1 MGRALARARTSRP
14 PSKSATAAWLVEVSI
29 PKTRKGESAVAR
41 KLVQCNGGRCKLE
54 LVPSILPRFDF
65 RADFGVATD
74 TGSKRASNEDAY
86 LVAPQTALF
95 AVADGMGGHRAG
107 EVAARIAIEEVAAAL
122 GNPSAIRAVERY
134 VTNAGLESRRK
145 VLAIL
150 RRAVEQA
157 NARVRRE
164 ALDNP
169 DYSGMGTTLDVVW
182 LARDHA
188 FIAHAG
194 DGRVYLARARAVLQL
209 THDHTLAARQSRA
222 PGGLGITVAEAPTSS
237 GVTNALGLSDVVEV
251 DTLFVDL
258 GPRDRLLLCT
268 DGVHG
273 QLEGEQEISDL
284 IRTGS
289 PDVTARAFIQRA
301 GRGGR
306 DNATAV
312 VVEIADRFVKRPDR
326 DRGLSPGDLESARQ
340 SPLLVDLPL
349 PLALTALSAAVE
361 IEVAPRAVIPRAI
374 ASDLVAYIVLEGTV
388 QHPDGRSVGPGAL
401 LYPESLLGVWG
412 QAGPPVAE
420 QTSRLL
426 RVRAD
431 DFAEICSEPRFAAEL
446 YRRLAA
452 HMARLAVKVSAR
464 PGGTPAPGGMQ
475 LPKPP
480 GT

>member
-1 MGRALARARTSRP
+1 MRLARKRVCSN
-14 PSKSATAAWLVEVSI
+14 AA
-29 PKTRKGESAVAR
+29 
-41 KLVQCNGGRCKLE
+41 RCKLAE
-54 LVPSILPRFDF
+54 VPSILPRFDF
-65 RADFGVATD
+65 RAEYGVATD
-74 TGSKRASNEDAY
+74 TGSKRSANEDAFV
-86 LVAPQTALF
+86 VAPEFAVF

-107 EVAARIAIEEVAAAL
+107 EVAARLAIEEVLGAL
-122 GNPSAIRAVERY
+122 SSQSAIRAVERY
-134 VTNAGLESRRK
+134 VSLAGLESRRK
-145 VLAIL
+145 VLSFL

-157 NARVRRE
+157 NARIRRA
-164 ALDNP
+164 ALENP
-169 DYSGMGTTLDVVW
+169 DHSGMGTTLDVVW

-209 THDHTLAARQSRA
+209 THDHTLSARQSRA
-222 PGGLGITVAEAPTSS
+222 PDGLAITVSEGSPSS
-237 GVTNALGLSDVVEV
+237 GVTNALGLSDAVQV

-258 GPRDRLLLCT
+258 GPHDRLLLCT

-273 QLEGEQEISDL
+273 QLDGEHEISSL
-284 IRTGS
+284 MRVGTPEGA
-289 PDVTARAFIQRA
+289 ARALVMRA
-301 GRGGR
+301 AEGGR

-326 DRGLSPGDLESARQ
+326 DRGLSPGDLENARQ

-361 IEVAPRAVIPRAI
+361 IELPTGAVIPRTI
-374 ASDLVAYIVLEGTV
+374 ANDLVAYIVLEGLV
-388 QHPDGRSVGPGAL
+388 KHPDGRAVGPGAL
-401 LYPESLLGVWG
+401 IYPESLVGVWG
-412 QAGPPVAE
+412 QAGPPTAD

-431 DFAEICSEPRFAAEL
+431 DFAEICSEPRYAAEL

-452 HMARLAVKVSAR
+452 HMARLAVKSGGA
-464 PGGTPAPGGMQ
+464 PGGTPAPSGNLPPSPMQ

-480 GT
+480 GV

>member
-1 MGRALARARTSRP
+1 VL
-14 PSKSATAAWLVEVSI
+14 
-29 PKTRKGESAVAR
+29 
-41 KLVQCNGGRCKLE
+41 

-65 RADFGVATD
+65 RAEYGVATD
-74 TGSKRASNEDAY
+74 TGSKRQGNEDAY
-86 LVAPQTALF
+86 VIAPEIAVF

-107 EVAARIAIEEVAAAL
+107 EVAARIAIEEVVAVL
-122 GNPSAIRAVERY
+122 SSQSAIRAVERY
-134 VTNAGLESRRK
+134 VSNAGLDSRRK
-145 VLAIL
+145 VLAFL

-157 NARVRRE
+157 NVRIRRE
-164 ALDNP
+164 ALANP
-169 DYSGMGTTLDVVW
+169 EHSGMGTTLDVVW

-194 DGRVYLARARAVLQL
+194 DGRVYLARSRAVLQL
-209 THDHTLAARQSRA
+209 THDHTLSARQSRM
-222 PGGLGITVAEAPTSS
+222 PDGLGIGGVDGPQSS
-237 GVTNALGLSDVVEV
+237 GVTNALGLSDAVQV

-258 GPRDRLLLCT
+258 TSRDRLLLCS

-273 QLEGEQEISDL
+273 QLESEQEISEL
-284 IRTGS
+284 LRTGS
-289 PDVTARAFIQRA
+289 PEASARALILRA
-301 GRGGR
+301 AEGGR

-312 VVEIADRFVKRPDR
+312 IIEIADRFVKRPDR
-326 DRGLSPGDLESARQ
+326 DRGLSPADLENARQ

-361 IEVAPRAVIPRAI
+361 IEVAQGASVPRAI
-374 ASDLVAYIVLEGTV
+374 ANDLVAYIVLEGLV
-388 QHPDGRSVGPGAL
+388 KHPDGRSVGPGAL

-431 DFAEICSEPRFAAEL
+431 DFGEICSEPRYAAEL

-452 HMARLAVKVSAR
+452 HLARLAVKGGGA
-464 PGGTPAPGGMQ
+464 PGGTPAPGALQ

-480 GT
+480 GA

>member
-1 MGRALARARTSRP
+1 M
-14 PSKSATAAWLVEVSI
+14 
-29 PKTRKGESAVAR
+29 
-41 KLVQCNGGRCKLE
+41 
-54 LVPSILPRFDF
+54 PSILPRFDF
-65 RADFGVATD
+65 RAEFGVATD
-74 TGSKRASNEDAY
+74 TGSKRSANEDVY
-86 LVAPQTALF
+86 LIGPEHAVF

-107 EVAARIAIEEVAAAL
+107 EVAARLACEEIAAAL
-122 GNPSAIRAVERY
+122 ATPTAVRAVERY
-134 VTNAGLESRRK
+134 VSNAGLDSRRK
-145 VLAIL
+145 VLAFL

-164 ALDNP
+164 ALENP

-222 PGGLGITVAEAPTSS
+222 PDGLAITVADAPTGS
-237 GVTNALGLSDVVEV
+237 GVTNALGLSDSVQV

-258 GPRDRLLLCT
+258 GPRDRLMLCT

-273 QLEGEQEISDL
+273 QLEGEQEISEL
-284 IRTGS
+284 IRTGT
-289 PDVTARAFIQRA
+289 PEAAARALIQRA
-301 GRGGR
+301 GESGR
-306 DNATAV
+306 DNATAL

-326 DRGLSPGDLESARQ
+326 DRGLSPADLESARQ

-361 IEVAPRAVIPRAI
+361 IEVAQGAAVPRTVAN
-374 ASDLVAYIVLEGTV
+374 DLVAYIVLEGLV
-388 QHPDGRSVGPGAL
+388 KHADGRHVGPGAL
-401 LYPESLLGVWG
+401 LYPESLVGVWG
-412 QAGPPVAE
+412 QATPPEAT

-431 DFAEICSEPRFAAEL
+431 DFAEICSEPRYAAEL

-452 HMARLAVKVSAR
+452 HLARLAVKAGGAL
-464 PGGTPAPGGMQ
+464 GGTPAPG
-475 LPKPP
+475 KPP
-480 GT
+480 GPGELPRPPGV

>member
-1 MGRALARARTSRP
+1 ML
-14 PSKSATAAWLVEVSI
+14 
-29 PKTRKGESAVAR
+29 
-41 KLVQCNGGRCKLE
+41 

-65 RADFGVATD
+65 RAEYGVATD
-74 TGSKRASNEDAY
+74 TGSKRQGNEDAY
-86 LVAPQTALF
+86 VIAPEIAVF

-107 EVAARIAIEEVAAAL
+107 EVAARIAIEEVVAVL
-122 GNPSAIRAVERY
+122 SSQSAIRAVERY
-134 VTNAGLESRRK
+134 VSNAGLDSRRK
-145 VLAIL
+145 VLAFL

-157 NARVRRE
+157 NVRIRRE
-164 ALDNP
+164 ALANP
-169 DYSGMGTTLDVVW
+169 EHSGMGTTLDVVW

-194 DGRVYLARARAVLQL
+194 DGRVYLARSRAVLQL
-209 THDHTLAARQSRA
+209 THDHTLSARQSRM
-222 PGGLGITVAEAPTSS
+222 PDGLGIGGVDGPQSS
-237 GVTNALGLSDVVEV
+237 GVTNALGLSDAVQV

-258 GPRDRLLLCT
+258 TSRDRLLLCS

-273 QLEGEQEISDL
+273 QLESEQEISEL
-284 IRTGS
+284 LRTGS
-289 PDVTARAFIQRA
+289 PEASARALILRA
-301 GRGGR
+301 AEGGR

-312 VVEIADRFVKRPDR
+312 IIEIADRFVKRPDR
-326 DRGLSPGDLESARQ
+326 DRGLSPADLENARQ

-361 IEVAPRAVIPRAI
+361 IEVAQGASVPRAI
-374 ASDLVAYIVLEGTV
+374 ANDLVAYIVLEGLV
-388 QHPDGRSVGPGAL
+388 KHPDGRSVGPGAL
-401 LYPESLLGVWG
+401 LYPESLVGVWG

-431 DFAEICSEPRFAAEL
+431 DFGEICSEPRYAAEL

-452 HMARLAVKVSAR
+452 HLARLAVKGGGA
-464 PGGTPAPGGMQ
+464 PGGTPAPGALR

-480 GT
+480 GA

>member
-1 MGRALARARTSRP
+1 M
-14 PSKSATAAWLVEVSI
+14 
-29 PKTRKGESAVAR
+29 KG
-41 KLVQCNGGRCKLE
+41 
-54 LVPSILPRFDF
+54 VPSILPRFDF

-74 TGSKRASNEDAY
+74 TGSKRSSNEDAC
-86 LVAPQTALF
+86 LASPEFALF

-107 EVAARIAIEEVAAAL
+107 EVAARLAIEEILAAL
-122 GNPSAIRAVERY
+122 STPNAIRAVERY
-134 VTNAGLESRRK
+134 VASAGLESRRK
-145 VLAIL
+145 VLAFL
-150 RRAVEQA
+150 RRAVEHA

-164 ALDNP
+164 ALANP

-209 THDHTLAARQSRA
+209 THDHTLASR
-222 PGGLGITVAEAPTSS
+222 PSRVPDGLGMTVNEAPTGS
-237 GVTNALGLSDVVEV
+237 GVTNALGLSDVVQV

-273 QLEGEQEISDL
+273 QLDGEREISEL
-284 IRTGS
+284 IRAGA
-289 PDVTARAFIQRA
+289 PEATARALIMRA
-301 GRGGR
+301 GESGR

-326 DRGLSPGDLESARQ
+326 DRGLSPADLENARQ

-349 PLALTALSAAVE
+349 PVALTALSAAVE
-361 IEVAPRAVIPRAI
+361 IEVATGESVPRSI
-374 ASDLVAYIVLEGTV
+374 ASDLVAYIVLEGV
-388 QHPDGRSVGPGAL
+388 VKHPDGRSVGPGAL
-401 LYPESLLGVWG
+401 LYPESLVGVWG

-446 YRRLAA
+446 YRRLCA
-452 HMARLAVKVSAR
+452 HLARLAVKVGGP
-464 PGGTPAPGGMQ
+464 PGGTPAPGTMT

-480 GT
+480 GV

>member
-1 MGRALARARTSRP
+1 M
-14 PSKSATAAWLVEVSI
+14 
-29 PKTRKGESAVAR
+29 
-41 KLVQCNGGRCKLE
+41 
-54 LVPSILPRFDF
+54 PSILPRFDF
-65 RADFGVATD
+65 RAEYGAATD
-74 TGSKRASNEDAY
+74 QGSKRSGNEDAY
-86 LVAPQTALF
+86 LIAPHVAVF

-107 EVAARIAIEEVAAAL
+107 EVAARVAIEEVGAAL
-122 GNPSAIRAVERY
+122 STPSALRAVERY
-134 VTNAGLESRRK
+134 VASAGLESRRK
-145 VLAIL
+145 VLSFL

-164 ALDNP
+164 GHDNP
-169 DYSGMGTTLDVVW
+169 DYAGMGTTLDVVW

-194 DGRVYLARARAVLQL
+194 DGRVYLARSRAVLQL
-209 THDHTLAARQSRA
+209 THDHTLAARQSRV
-222 PGGLGITVAEAPTSS
+222 PGGLSVTVNEAPTGS
-237 GVTNALGLSDVVEV
+237 GVTNALGLSDAVEV

-273 QLEGEQEISDL
+273 QLDGEQEIAEL
-284 IRTGS
+284 IRSGS
-289 PDVTARAFIQRA
+289 PEATARALIQRA
-301 GRGGR
+301 GQGGR
-306 DNATAV
+306 DNATAI

-326 DRGLSPGDLESARQ
+326 DRGLSPADLESARQ

-349 PLALTALSAAVE
+349 PLTLTALSAAVE
-361 IEVAPRAVIPRAI
+361 IEVASGASVPRAI

-388 QHPDGRSVGPGAL
+388 QHADGRSVGAGAL

-412 QAGPPVAE
+412 QAAPPVAQ

-431 DFAEICSEPRFAAEL
+431 DFAEICQEPRFAAEL

-452 HMARLAVKVSAR
+452 HLARLAVKVGVP
-464 PGGTPAPGGMQ
+464 PGGTPAPGAMQ
-475 LPKPP
+475 LPKP
-480 GT
+480 TS

>member
-1 MGRALARARTSRP
+1 
-14 PSKSATAAWLVEVSI
+14 
-29 PKTRKGESAVAR
+29 
-41 KLVQCNGGRCKLE
+41 
-54 LVPSILPRFDF
+54 VPSILPRFDF
-65 RADFGVATD
+65 RAELGVATD
-74 TGSKRASNEDAY
+74 TGSKRSANEDAFV
-86 LVAPQTALF
+86 VAPEFAVF

-107 EVAARIAIEEVAAAL
+107 EVAAKLAIEEVLAAL
-122 GNPSAIRAVERY
+122 SSQSAIRAVERY
-134 VTNAGLESRRK
+134 VSNAGLESRRK
-145 VLAIL
+145 VLAFL
-150 RRAVEQA
+150 RRSVEQA
-157 NARVRRE
+157 NARIRRE

-209 THDHTLAARQSRA
+209 THDHTLSARQSRA
-222 PGGLGITVAEAPTSS
+222 PDGLAITVSEGNSGS
-237 GVTNALGLSDVVEV
+237 GVTNALGLSDAVQV

-258 GPRDRLLLCT
+258 GPRDRLMLCT

-273 QLEGEQEISDL
+273 QLEGEHEISEL
-284 IRTGS
+284 MRSGS
-289 PDVTARAFIQRA
+289 PEAAALALVTRAA
-301 GRGGR
+301 EGGR

-326 DRGLSPGDLESARQ
+326 DRGLSPGDLENARQ

-361 IEVAPRAVIPRAI
+361 IELPTGASIPRAI
-374 ASDLVAYIVLEGTV
+374 ASDLVSYIVLEGLV
-388 QHPDGRSVGPGAL
+388 KHPDGRSVGPGAL
-401 LYPESLLGVWG
+401 LYPESLVGVWG
-412 QAGPPVAE
+412 QAGPPTAE

-431 DFAEICSEPRFAAEL
+431 DFAEICSEPRYAAEL

-452 HMARLAVKVSAR
+452 HMARLAVKSGGA
-464 PGGTPAPGGMQ
+464 PGGTPAPGAMQ

-480 GT
+480 GV

>member
-1 MGRALARARTSRP
+1 ML
-14 PSKSATAAWLVEVSI
+14 
-29 PKTRKGESAVAR
+29 
-41 KLVQCNGGRCKLE
+41 

-65 RADFGVATD
+65 RAEYGVATD
-74 TGSKRASNEDAY
+74 TGSKRQGNEDAY
-86 LVAPQTALF
+86 VIAPEIAVF

-107 EVAARIAIEEVAAAL
+107 EVAARIAIEEVVAVL
-122 GNPSAIRAVERY
+122 SSQSAIRAVERY
-134 VTNAGLESRRK
+134 VSNAGLDSRRK
-145 VLAIL
+145 VLAFL

-157 NARVRRE
+157 NVRIRRE
-164 ALDNP
+164 ALANP
-169 DYSGMGTTLDVVW
+169 EHSGMGTTLDVVW

-194 DGRVYLARARAVLQL
+194 DGRVYLARSRAVLQL
-209 THDHTLAARQSRA
+209 THDHTLSARQSRM
-222 PGGLGITVAEAPTSS
+222 PDGLGIGGVDGPQSS
-237 GVTNALGLSDVVEV
+237 GVTNALGLSDAVQV

-258 GPRDRLLLCT
+258 TSRDRLLLCS

-273 QLEGEQEISDL
+273 QLENEQEISEL
-284 IRTGS
+284 LRTGS
-289 PDVTARAFIQRA
+289 PEASARALILRA
-301 GRGGR
+301 AEGGR

-312 VVEIADRFVKRPDR
+312 IIEIADRFVKRPDR
-326 DRGLSPGDLESARQ
+326 DRGLSPADLENARQ

-361 IEVAPRAVIPRAI
+361 IEVAQGARVPRAI
-374 ASDLVAYIVLEGTV
+374 ANDLVAYIVLEGLV
-388 QHPDGRSVGPGAL
+388 KHPDGRSVGPGAL
-401 LYPESLLGVWG
+401 LYPESLVGVWG

-431 DFAEICSEPRFAAEL
+431 DFGEICSEPRYAAEL

-452 HMARLAVKVSAR
+452 HLARLAVKGGGA
-464 PGGTPAPGGMQ
+464 PGGTPAPGALR

-480 GT
+480 GA

>member
-1 MGRALARARTSRP
+1 
-14 PSKSATAAWLVEVSI
+14 
-29 PKTRKGESAVAR
+29 
-41 KLVQCNGGRCKLE
+41 
-54 LVPSILPRFDF
+54 VPSILPRFDF
-65 RADFGVATD
+65 RAEFGVATD
-74 TGSKRASNEDAY
+74 KGAKRSTNEDAY
-86 LVAPQTALF
+86 LLGAQHAVF

-107 EVAARIAIEEVAAAL
+107 EVAARLACEEIASTL
-122 GNPSAIRAVERY
+122 GSSTAIRVVERY
-134 VTNAGLESRRK
+134 VSNAGLESRRK
-145 VLAIL
+145 VLAFL

-157 NARVRRE
+157 NARIRRE
-164 ALDNP
+164 ALENP

-222 PGGLGITVAEAPTSS
+222 PDGLAITLSESPVAS
-237 GVTNALGLSDVVEV
+237 GVTNALGLSDSVQV

-258 GPRDRLLLCT
+258 GPRDRLLLCS

-273 QLEGEQEISDL
+273 QLDGEQEISEL
-284 IRTGS
+284 IRAGT
-289 PDVTARAFIQRA
+289 PEAAARALIQRA
-301 GRGGR
+301 GESGR

-326 DRGLSPGDLESARQ
+326 DRGLSPADLENARQ

-349 PLALTALSAAVE
+349 PLTLTALSAAVE
-361 IEVAPRAVIPRAI
+361 IEVAQGTLIPRTVAN
-374 ASDLVAYIVLEGTV
+374 DLVAYIVLEGLV
-388 QHPDGRSVGPGAL
+388 RHPDGRSVGPGAL
-401 LYPESLLGVWG
+401 LYPESLVGVWG
-412 QAGPPVAE
+412 QAASPSAE

-452 HMARLAVKVSAR
+452 HLARLAVKSGGAL
-464 PGGTPAPGGMQ
+464 GGTPAPS
-475 LPKPP
+475 PPP
-480 GT
+480 GPGELPRPPGV